1 MLRQEHMA
9 ERQPIWLNTPATW
22 SRLKGMVMSEMVSGS
37 KPGMKENKGGAVLPT
52 TDNTDR
58 VVTFLVYCLV

>member
-1 MLRQEHMA
+1 MA
-9 ERQPIWLNTPATW
+9 DRQPIWLNTPATL

-37 KPGMKENKGGAVLPT
+37 RPGQGEAKGYQT